1 MSSLERAPR
10 QPVGSKLRPTRRL
23 LNAAAAWLLLGLAL
37 RFVPALTPAWPLW
50 PAAGGMLAA
59 LALID
64 AWRLWRERPE
74 LKIERRL
81 PATWPL
87 NAAVRVE
94 TTVSHRAGRKLSLLV
109 HDLFPQIC
117 RAEHLPQRIDL
128 APGQTATIGWQATAT
143 RRGAFRLDACHI
155 ARRSPVGLWWL
166 RESVSAPTSFRVY
179 PDFNLVSRYGLLA
192 GAHRLEDMGIHLDRR
207 RGAGSEFEQLREY
220 REGDSLR
227 QIDWSATARTRKL
240 ISREYQAE
248 RNQSLV
254 FVLDTG
260 HRMQALD
267 GELSHFDHG
276 LNAMLLLAHVALKQ
290 GDEVGLQT
298 AGDARDRARVLPP
311 ARGQRQYAALLES
324 TFDLQPGSAYPDFAA
339 AASRFLDRQRRRSLV
354 IVLTN
359 LRDSD
364 HSELLR
370 ALGRIR
376 QRHLVILADLRER
389 VTDASPT
396 RRRQSSASEFSH
408 ALLESAASLY
418 REQRKTA
425 TARLRQRGIIHL
437 DVLPDE
443 LPAALVSQYQRLK
456 SEGML

>member
-1 MSSLERAPR
+1 MR
-10 QPVGSKLRPTRRL
+10 QPAGAKLRPTRRL
-23 LNAAAAWLLLGLAL
+23 LALAAAWVGLGLAL
-37 RFVPALTPAWPLW
+37 RFVPVLAPAWPLW
-50 PAAGGMLAA
+50 PAFGGALAA

-64 AWRLWRERPE
+64 AWRLRRERPA

-87 NAAVRVE
+87 NAAVTVE
-94 TTVSHRAGRKLSLLV
+94 TTVSHRAGRVLPLLV
-109 HDLFPQIC
+109 HDLFPESF

-128 APGQTATIGWQATAT
+128 TPGETATIRWQASAT
-143 RRGAFRLDACHI
+143 RRGEYRLDPCHI
-155 ARRSPVGLWWL
+155 ARRSAAGLWWQ
-166 RESVSAPTSFRVY
+166 RESVSAPITFRVY
-179 PDFNLVSRYGLLA
+179 PNFNLVSQYGLLA
-192 GAHRLEDMGIHLDRR
+192 GARRLEDMGIHLDRR
-207 RGAGSEFEQLREY
+207 RGSGSEFEQLREY

-227 QIDWSATARTRKL
+227 QIDWSATARTRRL

-260 HRMQALD
+260 HRMQAMD
-267 GELSHFDHG
+267 GELSHFDHC

-298 AGDARDRARVLPP
+298 AGDARDRARMLPP

-324 TFDLQPGSAYPDFAA
+324 TFDLQPATSHPDFAA
-339 AASRFLDRQRRRSLV
+339 AASRFLDRHRRRSLV

-376 QRHLVILADLRER
+376 QRHLIILADLRER
-389 VTDASPT
+389 VTDT
-396 RRRQSSASEFSH
+396 SASSRSEPGRAGFSR
-408 ALLESAASLY
+408 ALLDAACSLY

-437 DVLPDE
+437 DVLPDQ
-443 LPAALVSQYQRLK
+443 LPAALGSQYQRLK
-456 SEGML
+456 SEGVL